1 MIRKLDTKGKA
12 SRYTYPAAE
21 VSFIGVQAQVLKTV
35 DDAVA
40 KINRRLGRI

>member
-21 VSFIGVQAQVLKTV
+21 ASFLAVQSQVLKTV

-40 KINRRLGRI
+40 KINRKLGRI

>member
-21 VSFIGVQAQVLKTV
+21 ASFLKVQAQVLRTV
-35 DDAVA
+35 DVAVS
-40 KINRRLGRI
+40 KINRKLGRI